1 MRSVAEILRRKPIG
15 DVEDT
20 EDEEDD
26 SGNNNDDDAQS
37 NFEWESEKR
46 GRSLK
51 TK

>member
-37 NFEWESEKR
+37 NLNGKVRREVDR
-46 GRSLK
+46 
-51 TK
+51 